1 MNVVTRSGTNNFHG
15 GAFEYLRDR
24 TFNSKGFFAAEKD
37 FLKRNQYG
45 GFGGGPIRR
54 NSTFFFGG
62 WQRTRITNRASELI
76 RFVPTAAQRRG
87 DFSNCTPA
95 CPQLYNPATGL
106 PFANNQIPAD
116 LWDPAAVKV
125 FAALP
130 TSTLPNGQVTV
141 PRGTGQ
147 DSNQFVAKVDQ
158 QLGAN
163 NQLSVRYFID
173 DFNNASQFLPENIL
187 SYTGPS
193 LESDPRSQSIVTGW
207 KRTLS
212 STLLNE
218 STFGYNRL
226 HTARRPHPDVPS
238 TQDFGIRLPYYP
250 NIPSVSEIRADGYF
264 NFGDNLEA
272 SFPRDGFQF
281 NNKTNWIKG
290 RHGIPVRLRARVPAV
305 RDLQRFPPC
314 RALHL
319 ERPVHP
325 CARRGQRRKCARRLP
340 ARQASARS
348 IMERASTR
356 TIETSISRTS
366 SRTTSSSAIAS
377 R

>member
-1 MNVVTRSGTNNFHG
+1 MAARSSTS
-15 GAFEYLRDR
+15 AIA

-37 FLKRNQYG
+37 YLSRNQY
-45 GFGGGPIRR
+45 RR
-54 NSTFFFGG
+54 VCGEARSE
-62 WQRTRITNRASELI
+62 RTARSSSAAGSARASRTAHQSSSGSCPRPLSAAATSRAARRRVRSSTTRPRGCRSRTT
-76 RFVPTAAQRRG
+76 RFLQE
-87 DFSNCTPA
+87 F
-95 CPQLYNPATGL
+95 
-106 PFANNQIPAD
+106 
-116 LWDPAAVKV
+116 WDPAAVKV

-207 KRTLS
+207 KRTMS

-250 NIPSVSEIRADGYF
+250 RIPSVSEIRADGYF

-290 RHGIPVRLRARVPAV
+290 RHGFQFGFELEYQRSEIYNDFRRAGHFISNG
-305 RDLQRFPPC
+305 QYT
-314 RALHL
+314 RAPGAASGGNALADFL
-319 ERPVHP
+319 L
-325 CARRGQRRKCARRLP
+325 G
-340 ARQASARS
+340 QASHRS
-348 IMERASTR
+348 TTGRASTR
-356 TIETSISRTS
+356 TIGTSIRRTS